1 MYFSQNSDQQQ
12 VYYPN
17 NGNMNNTNNNLQQLQ
32 AHHLAASSSPHHHHN
47 SRGYSPSQTVGLN
60 ESASTLIQ
68 GPPILQSTLL
78 ADHQYQDNTIN
89 GINDNY
95 DRHSSNELYSNNNNH
110 NHHHLQ
116 YDDSSIVGS
125 ATDL

>member
-1 MYFSQNSDQQQ
+1 MCFSQNPDQQQ

-17 NGNMNNTNNNLQQLQ
+17 NGNANNLQQLQ
-32 AHHLAASSSPHHHHN
+32 AHHLAASSPSPQNNIINNN
-47 SRGYSPSQTVGLN
+47 SSSQVYSPSGLN

-89 GINDNY
+89 GINNY

>member
-32 AHHLAASSSPHHHHN
+32 AHHLAASSSPHHHN